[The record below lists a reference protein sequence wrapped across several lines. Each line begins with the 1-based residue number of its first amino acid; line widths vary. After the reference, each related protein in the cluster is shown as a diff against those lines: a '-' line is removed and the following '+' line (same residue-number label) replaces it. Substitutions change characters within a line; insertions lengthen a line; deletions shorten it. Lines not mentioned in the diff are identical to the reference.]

1 MENYRLGIVTAIF
14 EIIFSIAIA
23 TFVKFLSADIS
34 VFVILLFRYLFCMPL
49 LLIIGFMQRGNE
61 LLKADNRPVLIART
75 TLGILGLATWFL
87 AIPIL
92 GIIKATVLGQL
103 MAIFITFFAPLLLK
117 EKITLGGWLAITFG
131 FLGTLIILRPDLEGW
146 WNYGIIFGILAPFF
160 AGLMNISLR
169 KLGDSDWPITTALWY
184 NFAGAVLFSG
194 ICFLGNYQIPLDKVT
209 LLILI
214 IVGLIAS
221 LQQFVLAVS
230 RAHAPA
236 VNLAPISYLMVP
248 SSIFVGVLLFKETIT
263 TSLVVGSIVIIGS
276 AYYTVRKR
284 Q

>member
-1 MENYRLGIVTAIF
+1 MENYRLGIFTAIF
-14 EIIFSIAIA
+14 EVIFSIAIA
-23 TFVKFLSADIS
+23 TFVKFLSADTS
-34 VFVILLFRYLFCMPL
+34 VFAILLFRYLFCMPFL
-49 LLIIGFMQRGNE
+49 IIIGFIQRGKD
-61 LLKADNRPVLIART
+61 LLKADNRSVLIART
-75 TLGILGLATWFL
+75 ILGILGLATWFL

-92 GIIKATVLGQL
+92 GIIRATVLGQL

-117 EKITLGGWLAITFG
+117 EKITLGGWVAVIFG

-194 ICFLGNYQIPLDKVT
+194 ICFLGNYQIPSDKVT
-209 LLILI
+209 LFILI
-214 IVGLIAS
+214 IVGLISS

-248 SSIFVGVLLFKETIT
+248 SSIFVGVFLFKEIIT
-263 TSLVVGSIVIIGS
+263 TSLIIGSIVIIGS